1 MTERQQ
7 VILAIV
13 ERLGPLTITAIKR
26 VLPPEIRGCNS
37 TIRKECKYLQRR
49 GHLWRYE
56 IEAPS
61 PCILFGVV
69 DKEDR

>member
-13 ERLGPLTITAIKR
+13 ERLGPLTVTAIKR
-26 VLPPEIRGCNS
+26 VLPPEIRGGWAM
-37 TIRKECKYLQRR
+37 IQKDCKYLQRR

-56 IEAPS
+56 MEAPN